1 MLRMREKGDGMET
14 NTTEI
19 ITIDQLVEKMLR
31 ISADSPVFKKIAAYI
46 EQHYMQIIFMTA
58 GELASVLSV
67 SQGSVSKFCIALGY
81 QGYADFLRNLQKFIG
96 KTITAPER
104 YYYTSTS
111 THHTDEVID
120 QEVENIR
127 MLKEITTSE
136 DYQRLVEV
144 MASAGEVVLLS
155 ARMSAT
161 LLPYLKYI
169 LDKLRD
175 RVSMATPDT
184 SEWNYLGFKKNI
196 EEIAVIAVGMPR
208 YPRVMVEKLK
218 ELKERGFHIYV
229 ITDSR
234 FSPLCSYG
242 ELSIFIPTTVASLFD
257 VYSTPM
263 AFFNLLLRDVSQKL
277 PEMQE
282 RLDAVERQDAQQRNY
297 YS

>member
-175 RVSMATPDT
+175 RVSMAMPDT

-218 ELKERGFHIYV
+218 DLQERGFHIYV